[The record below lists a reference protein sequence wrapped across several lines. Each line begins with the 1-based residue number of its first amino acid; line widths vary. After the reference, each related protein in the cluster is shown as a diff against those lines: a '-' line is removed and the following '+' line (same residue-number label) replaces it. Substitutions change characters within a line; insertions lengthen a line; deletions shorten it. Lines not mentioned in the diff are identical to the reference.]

1 MMGNHIIKAA
11 RCALLPALQH
21 IKTAASHGIQKR
33 KKSKSEKIK
42 SETDRKQPSGTGLT
56 SSLTPDCHRKTI
68 SPQIKNICS
77 HFSMLQQHNKLVF
90 LTSDSD
96 WTQSFDKRRAVI
108 SSSLSVL
115 NYYVIFVLC

>member
-1 MMGNHIIKAA
+1 MCFVACLAA
-11 RCALLPALQH
+11 HKNSSKSWDP
-21 IKTAASHGIQKR
+21 KKK

-68 SPQIKNICS
+68 SPQIKNFCS

-96 WTQSFDKRRAVI
+96 WTQSFDKWRAVAVI
-108 SSSLSVL
+108 SSLLSVL

>member
-21 IKTAASHGIQKR
+21 IKTAASHGIP
-33 KKSKSEKIK
+33 KKKNKSEKIK

-68 SPQIKNICS
+68 SPK
-77 HFSMLQQHNKLVF
+77 
-90 LTSDSD
+90 
-96 WTQSFDKRRAVI
+96 
-108 SSSLSVL
+108 
-115 NYYVIFVLC
+115 

>member
-1 MMGNHIIKAA
+1 MGSK
-11 RCALLPALQH
+11 
-21 IKTAASHGIQKR
+21 KEKE

-77 HFSMLQQHNKLVF
+77 HFSVLQHSRLFFLKLQIQIG
-90 LTSDSD
+90 L
-96 WTQSFDKRRAVI
+96 RALINAVL
-108 SSSLSVL
+108 SLLSA
-115 NYYVIFVLC
+115 LCLITM